1 MKKVSLMKIKKLATY
16 VKKNL
21 ILMMMMMMVMM
32 TMMMMTIKSIMKSK
46 IIVITMENLKE
57 LLIVFVI

>member
-1 MKKVSLMKIKKLATY
+1 MKKVNLMKIKKLATY

-21 ILMMMMMMVMM
+21 ILMMMMVMM
-32 TMMMMTIKSIMKSK
+32 TMMMMTTKSIMNSK

>member
-21 ILMMMMMMVMM
+21 TLMMMMV
-32 TMMMMTIKSIMKSK
+32 MKSK

-57 LLIVFVI
+57 LLIVLVI

>member
-21 ILMMMMMMVMM
+21 ILMMMMVMM
-32 TMMMMTIKSIMKSK
+32 TMMMMTTKSIMKSK

>member
-21 ILMMMMMMVMM
+21 ILIMMMVMM
-32 TMMMMTIKSIMKSK
+32 TMMMMATKSIMKSK

-57 LLIVFVI
+57 LLIVLVI

>member
-21 ILMMMMMMVMM
+21 ILMMMMV
-32 TMMMMTIKSIMKSK
+32 MKSK

-57 LLIVFVI
+57 LLIVLVI

>member
-21 ILMMMMMMVMM
+21 ILMMMMMVMM
-32 TMMMMTIKSIMKSK
+32 TMMMMTTKNIMKSK